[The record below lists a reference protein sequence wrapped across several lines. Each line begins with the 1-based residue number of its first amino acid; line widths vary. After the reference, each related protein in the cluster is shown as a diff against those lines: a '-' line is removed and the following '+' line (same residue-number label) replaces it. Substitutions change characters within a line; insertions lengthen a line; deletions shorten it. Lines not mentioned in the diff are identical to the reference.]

1 MNWMANIRN
10 RLASSPEQ
18 EKKRT
23 EREIKKVEA
32 IFGKTSSSKS
42 SRSKGQSQVRN
53 EHKSKPFSKNSYTL
67 PKQLIHRGVEQNIP
81 EPDAGE
87 PLFDEGAAKS
97 FRSFSGGSVSSD
109 LMMLSKEAP
118 IIVNRGTKRRRQGLL
133 LQGGAPVK
141 KKYEPAYQL
150 NSTKATTA
158 SPTNIIDDLNL
169 SPLDHGSHDIGDNA
183 PSGLTH

>member
-1 MNWMANIRN
+1 M
-10 RLASSPEQ
+10 
-18 EKKRT
+18 
-23 EREIKKVEA
+23 
-32 IFGKTSSSKS
+32 
-42 SRSKGQSQVRN
+42 
-53 EHKSKPFSKNSYTL
+53 
-67 PKQLIHRGVEQNIP
+67 
-81 EPDAGE
+81 
-87 PLFDEGAAKS
+87 
-97 FRSFSGGSVSSD
+97 SSD

-183 PSGLTH
+183 PSGLTHLTSSLDFRGLRETISPDVDSMLFFNDGIQVGEDGIPLQSSDTISHNNESKVDASYTCSNSGRSSTDQISPFERGLQEAFAHYHDTF